1 MSDAG
6 KLFREERKRWAK
18 IRARSNART
27 AETLTEE
34 MRCGEEEMDS
44 KDERMD
50 IYDVTRHRTGRVV
63 PRNSF
68 LQAGE
73 YMLYVLTLIER
84 PSDGRFLITRRALT
98 KKWAAGAWE
107 VSGGGARAG
116 EDSFTAVTR
125 EVREETGLDI
135 SDVPAEMRMPIYG
148 YRNEDLKRGDNYFVD
163 IYHVKLEFAD
173 EEVTIERSEAID
185 FRMATMDEIRALH
198 EADEFLHYKRI
209 QEALAAE
216 KSAQQA

>member
-1 MSDAG
+1 
-6 KLFREERKRWAK
+6 
-18 IRARSNART
+18 
-27 AETLTEE
+27 
-34 MRCGEEEMDS
+34 MDS

-50 IYDVTRHRTGRVV
+50 IYDSEKHRTGRVV
-63 PRNSF
+63 LRSSF

-73 YMLYVLTLIER
+73 YMLYVLALIER

-107 VSGGGARAG
+107 VSGGGALAG

-135 SDVPAEMRMPIYG
+135 SAVPAAMRTPIYG
-148 YRNEDLKRGDNYFVD
+148 YRNEDLKRGD
-163 IYHVKLEFAD
+163 IYYVKMEFAD
-173 EEVTIERSEAID
+173 ADVTIEQSEAID

-198 EADEFLHYKRI
+198 EADEFLHYQRI

-216 KSAQQA
+216 KNAPQA

>member
-1 MSDAG
+1 
-6 KLFREERKRWAK
+6 
-18 IRARSNART
+18 
-27 AETLTEE
+27 
-34 MRCGEEEMDS
+34 MDS

-50 IYDVTRHRTGRVV
+50 IYDGEKQRTGRVV
-63 PRNSF
+63 PRSSF

-73 YMLYVLTLIER
+73 YMLYVLALIER

-107 VSGGGARAG
+107 VSGGGALAG

-135 SDVPAEMRMPIYG
+135 SAVPAAMRTPIYG

-163 IYHVKLEFAD
+163 IYHVKMEFAD
-173 EEVTIERSEAID
+173 ADVTIEQSEAID

-198 EADEFLHYKRI
+198 EADAFLHYKRI

-216 KSAQQA
+216 KKAQQA

>member
-1 MSDAG
+1 
-6 KLFREERKRWAK
+6 
-18 IRARSNART
+18 
-27 AETLTEE
+27 
-34 MRCGEEEMDS
+34 MDS

-50 IYDVTRHRTGRVV
+50 IYDSEKRRTGRVV
-63 PRNSF
+63 PRGSF

-73 YMLYVLTLIER
+73 YMLYVLALIER
-84 PSDGRFLITRRALT
+84 PSDGRFLITQRART

-107 VSGGGARAG
+107 ISGGGALAG

-135 SDVPAEMRMPIYG
+135 SAVPAAMRMPIYG

-163 IYHVKLEFAD
+163 IYHVKLEFTDAD
-173 EEVTIERSEAID
+173 VTIEQSEAID

-198 EADEFLHYKRI
+198 EADAFLHYQRI

-216 KSAQQA
+216 KSEQQA

>member
-1 MSDAG
+1 
-6 KLFREERKRWAK
+6 
-18 IRARSNART
+18 
-27 AETLTEE
+27 
-34 MRCGEEEMDS
+34 MDS

-50 IYDVTRHRTGRVV
+50 IYDSEKRRTGRVV
-63 PRNSF
+63 PRSSF

-73 YMLYVLTLIER
+73 FMLYVLALIER
-84 PSDGRFLITRRALT
+84 PSDGRFLITQRART

-107 VSGGGARAG
+107 ISGGGALAG

-125 EVREETGLDI
+125 EVHEETGLDI
-135 SDVPAEMRMPIYG
+135 SAVPAVMRTPIYG

-163 IYHVKLEFAD
+163 IYHVKLEFAEAD
-173 EEVTIERSEAID
+173 VTIEQSEAID

-198 EADEFLHYKRI
+198 EADEFLHYQRI

-216 KSAQQA
+216 KKVTQA